1 MSHETAVE
9 TISGEI
15 SPEQAARALKQL
27 SALLDAADEPTA
39 TLANAS
45 ALLNELLG
53 GINWVGFYL
62 RRGNTL
68 HLGPFHGKSA
78 CTMIPIGKGVCGLAA
93 QERRTIVVDDVSSFD
108 DYITC
113 DSATRSEVVVPLIL
127 DNDLI
132 GVLDVDGSRF
142 GRFGAS
148 EKGFFEELAK
158 IYMYSITGQL

>member
-1 MSHETAVE
+1 MKVQFMTSYTIETDMKAMQLLAKAE
-9 TISGEI
+9 SLMRASQDRISNMANLA
-15 SPEQAARALKQL
+15 S
-27 SALLDAADEPTA
+27 LLYWSIEDV
-39 TLANAS
+39 
-45 ALLNELLG
+45 
-53 GINWVGFYL
+53 NWVGFYL